1 MCLVPQACLFLHL
14 LTRLYILLSWDAGN
28 PRVTPEVTRDVCLLA
43 RMMAA
48 NLYYSQ
54 IEELMFEVPDS
65 ILKLSMMS
73 FICSIKLLVLL
84 YRCKYLDNV
93 ISYPDSCLCGAAMMN
108 FVFVRMYFTVPQGEM
123 QSTT

>member
-1 MCLVPQACLFLHL
+1 M
-14 LTRLYILLSWDAGN
+14 LLSWDAGN

-73 FICSIKLLVLL
+73 FIYSIKSLVLL
-84 YRCKYLDNV
+84 YRCKYLANV
-93 ISYPDSCLCGAAMMN
+93 LSYPDSCLCGAAMMN
-108 FVFVRMYFTVPQGEM
+108 SVFVRMYFTVPQGEM